1 MPLQLRADFLK
12 VTASQIIARD
22 LLKLL
27 KTPEQRAARLEEGLV
42 LLLTPVADFTLLA
55 ALLTAAL
62 RSGAENPVT
71 GLLYLTP
78 GLLSLIHYLDRP
90 VTDISDGFTH
100 SLNKTGKI
108 IRHSHSHLTPDAF
121 PGKVPQCC
129 GKSGGNSRFKTQHT
143 YRRTQY
149 EVCEIFLKQSIE
161 ASD

>member
-1 MPLQLRADFLK
+1 M
-12 VTASQIIARD
+12 
-22 LLKLL
+22 
-27 KTPEQRAARLEEGLV
+27 V
-42 LLLTPVADFTLLA
+42 LLTALTAGVTLRA
-55 ALLTAAL
+55 ALLTADL
-62 RSGAENPVT
+62 RSCAENPVS
-71 GLLYLTP
+71 GLLDLSP
-78 GLLSLIHYLDRP
+78 GLFSLVHYFHRP
-90 VTDISDGFTH
+90 VNGVTDGITH